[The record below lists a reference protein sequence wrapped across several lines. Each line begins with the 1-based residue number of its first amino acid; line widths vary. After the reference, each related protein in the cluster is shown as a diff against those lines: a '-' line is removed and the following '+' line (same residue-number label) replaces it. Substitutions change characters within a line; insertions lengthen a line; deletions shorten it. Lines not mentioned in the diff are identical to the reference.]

1 MCYNVNV
8 YLGCIIM
15 YKYFFLVSALII
27 FVSGFSNPIPYNY
40 QLDDSLA
47 ARGGGVRGSGNVGPG
62 RAGAGIDRP
71 GSGRDI
77 QHPYGAAAVYGYN
90 RGYADS
96 GSYYD
101 YYPSYYQSVP
111 QNPYMMPQQPQQPYK
126 VPQQAQQP
134 HHSYVIPQQPQH
146 QQPQNSYMVPQKP
159 TGPNPYQYQYEL
171 PQKQP
176 PLTPTNTKGK
186 LLILKG
192 TL

>member
-1 MCYNVNV
+1 
-8 YLGCIIM
+8 M

-40 QLDDSLA
+40 QLEDSLA
-47 ARGGGVRGSGNVGPG
+47 ARGGGARGGGVRGSGNVGPG
-62 RAGAGIDRP
+62 RAGAGIDRT

-96 GSYYD
+96 GSYD
-101 YYPSYYQSVP
+101 YYPSYYQNVP

-134 HHSYVIPQQPQH
+134 HHSYVIPQQQQH

-176 PLTPTNTKGK
+176 PPNPYQYQR
-186 LLILKG
+186 
-192 TL
+192 